1 MGVDPLDRK
10 EQQPCSENPMSVAL
24 AGLVAT
30 AGFAV
35 ASRYRQRP
43 GTAGQP
49 GGCQHWVRE
58 ARSLLAAAGTDDESP
73 SRTIAVPSRKPS
85 PADACEGV
93 ELQTAVLGGVTHV
106 IVLAAERSPL
116 LAACA
121 WGRGGGGWGPFT
133 SNVRL
138 RR

>member
-1 MGVDPLDRK
+1 MHRVD
-10 EQQPCSENPMSVAL
+10 
-24 AGLVAT
+24 
-30 AGFAV
+30 
-35 ASRYRQRP
+35 
-43 GTAGQP
+43 
-49 GGCQHWVRE
+49 VRE
-58 ARSLLAAAGTDDESP
+58 PANHQPAGHLVGLLLRERGEVDLGDLGARQPTLDLL
-73 SRTIAVPSRKPS
+73 
-85 PADACEGV
+85 V
-93 ELQTAVLGGVTHV
+93 EDRVLGGVTHV